1 MEWFKINDVSSDT
14 LGLVIQDIGPIPTA
28 LRNIESL
35 SVNGKNGN
43 LHIDNGNYLT
53 KDITIKCIVI
63 DKTKIDT
70 LKATLQGVFSLERS
84 VEEGRIYK
92 AKIKNQ
98 IDFSKYLTDLK
109 EFPIQLELD
118 PIAYSKTTTSETITA
133 NGTISVDGN
142 VETPPTIVVTGT
154 GTFTINGYS
163 VACTEDGVTIDCDL
177 MNCTK
182 DSLNKNSTIT
192 LDKFPILSPGTNAI
206 TLGTGITK
214 LVITYKAGW
223 L

>member
-1 MEWFKINDVSSDT
+1 MEWFKINGTSSND
-14 LGLVIQDIGPIPTA
+14 LGIVIKDIGAIPTA
-28 LRNIESL
+28 LRNIETV
-35 SVNGKNGN
+35 SVNGRNGN
-43 LHIDNGNYLT
+43 LHIDNGNYEQKT
-53 KDITIKCIVI
+53 ITIKCIVT
-63 DKTKIDT
+63 DLSKIDT
-70 LKATLQGVFSLERS
+70 LKAKLQGVFYLERS

-98 IDFSKYLTDLK
+98 IDFVKYLVDLK
-109 EFPIQLELD
+109 EFPIQLIMD
-118 PIAYSKTTTSETITA
+118 PIAYSKTLTTEVITS
-133 NGTISVDGN
+133 NGSIIVGGN
-142 VETPPTIVVTGT
+142 VETPPTVVVTGT

-163 VACTEDGVTIDCDL
+163 VTTSEDGITIDCDL

-182 DSLNKNSTIT
+182 DSLNKNSAVT
-192 LDKFPILSPGTNAI
+192 LDSFPVLTPGNNAI